1 MERKPKKTIRI
12 HPAPPTALTQEIPT
26 PDIVHTFDVPPR
38 ALENSEAYIQPDE
51 GHGAITSDVL
61 GSYTG
66 TPADGGVPEQDADD
80 L

>member
-1 MERKPKKTIRI
+1 MESKPKKVIRV
-12 HPAPPTALTQEIPT
+12 HPAPPTSLTQEIPT
-26 PDIVHTFDVPPR
+26 PDIVHTFEVPPH
-38 ALENSEAYIQPDE
+38 AFGDGEARVMPDQ
-51 GHGAITSDVL
+51 GRGAITSDVL

>member
-1 MERKPKKTIRI
+1 MEHKPKKIIRA

-26 PDIVHTFDVPPR
+26 PDVVHTFEVPPR
-38 ALENSEAYIQPDE
+38 ALENSEAYIMPSE
-51 GHGAITSDVL
+51 GRGAITSDVL

-66 TPADGGVPEQDADD
+66 TPLDGDVPEQDADD

>member
-1 MERKPKKTIRI
+1 MEQKPKKVIRA

-26 PDIVHTFDVPPR
+26 PDIAHTFEVPPR
-38 ALENSEAYIQPDE
+38 ALGDGEARILP
-51 GHGAITSDVL
+51 GAQNPIVSDVL

-66 TPADGGVPEQDADD
+66 RPTDGDMPIQDADD

>member
-1 MERKPKKTIRI
+1 MEHKSKKVIRI

-26 PDIVHTFDVPPR
+26 PDIAHTFEVPPR
-38 ALENSEAYIQPDE
+38 AFGDSEARLFPAPE
-51 GHGAITSDVL
+51 HGTITSDVL

-66 TPADGGVPEQDADD
+66 TPADGDDPVQDADD